1 MKFTLKQLDVFV
13 AIARSQSV
21 SRAAEALSLSQSAA
35 STALAELERQF
46 DCQLFDR
53 IGKRLQLN
61 GLGQQL
67 LPAAVDLLDRARE
80 FEELLRGRG
89 GFGALNVGAT
99 LTVGN
104 YLATL
109 FIGHF
114 MQLHPQ
120 AQIRLAVHNTAT
132 VVQQVLNYQLDLGMI
147 EGEAWA
153 PELVIEPWLEDELVI
168 FAAPSH
174 PLAGKRA
181 TLDELAAEP
190 WILREQGSGTREA
203 FDRAIRAHQRHIN
216 VRLELEHT
224 EAIKRAVESGLGIGC
239 ISRLALRDAF
249 RRKSLLPIDVP
260 DLNLRRFFYFIWH
273 RSKYQTQTMRAFVAL
288 CQELTRGISRSDQVE
303 LPVVP

>member
-1 MKFTLKQLDVFV
+1 MKFTLKQLDVFIAV
-13 AIARSQSV
+13 ARTQSV
-21 SRAAEALSLSQSAA
+21 SRAAETLSLSQSAT

-67 LPAAVDLLDRARE
+67 LPAAVDLMDRARE
-80 FEELLRGRG
+80 FEEQLQGRG

-114 MQLHPQ
+114 MQLHPESRIQ
-120 AQIRLAVHNTAT
+120 LTVHNTAT
-132 VVQQVLNYQLDLGMI
+132 VVQQVLNYELDVGMI

-153 PELVIEPWLEDELVI
+153 PELAIEPWLEDELVV

-174 PLAGKRA
+174 PLAGGQA
-181 TLDELAAEP
+181 TLDQLAKEP
-190 WILREQGSGTREA
+190 WILREVGSGTREA
-203 FDRAIRAHQRHIN
+203 FDRAIGAHQRQIN
-216 VRLELEHT
+216 VRLQLEHT

-249 RRKSLLPIDVP
+249 RRRSLLPIEVP
-260 DLNLRRFFYFIWH
+260 DLNLRRYFYFIWH
-273 RSKYQTQTMRAFVAL
+273 RSKYQTQTMRAFIAL
-288 CQELTRGISRSDQVE
+288 CQELTKGISRSDQVE
-303 LPVVP
+303 LPAVP